1 VIGQSLQDFT
11 EQVKVERRL
20 LVELFDI
27 VRARVGLV
35 EHIEHISL
43 QQFIDK
49 IAEVD
54 RVIVRHRLRKKYPG
68 RPWL

>member
-1 VIGQSLQDFT
+1 MIGQSLQDFT